1 MKNFIEVHVITHE
14 NAPTTKVLINVSS
27 IFIVF
32 SLFNNAII
40 GIQMPSSNKKNGF
53 EYINYNISES
63 YEEVI
68 TLIKN
73 ALS

>member
-27 IFIVF
+27 IFIVE

-40 GIQMPSSNKKNGF
+40 GIQMPKRMVLNRLTIILVRVMRKS
-53 EYINYNISES
+53 
-63 YEEVI
+63 
-68 TLIKN
+68 
-73 ALS
+73 

>member
-1 MKNFIEVHVITHE
+1 MSFSEAFLNFAISTYKMKNFIEVHVITHE

-27 IFIVF
+27 IFIVE

-53 EYINYNISES
+53 E
-63 YEEVI
+63 
-68 TLIKN
+68 
-73 ALS
+73 

>member
-1 MKNFIEVHVITHE
+1 
-14 NAPTTKVLINVSS
+14 
-27 IFIVF
+27 
-32 SLFNNAII
+32 
-40 GIQMPSSNKKNGF
+40 MPSSNKKNGF

>member
-27 IFIVF
+27 IFIVE

-40 GIQMPSSNKKNGF
+40 VVSSKTRFLVCGYSNQCRQVGRG
-53 EYINYNISES
+53 
-63 YEEVI
+63 
-68 TLIKN
+68 
-73 ALS
+73 

>member
-27 IFIVF
+27 IFIVE

-40 GIQMPSSNKKNGF
+40 GIQMPSSNKSKHSASCVF
-53 EYINYNISES
+53 FSPLFLPTFVAS
-63 YEEVI
+63 
-68 TLIKN
+68 L
-73 ALS
+73 

>member
-27 IFIVF
+27 IFIVE

-40 GIQMPSSNKKNGF
+40 GIQCRQVTKEWF
-53 EYINYNISES
+53 
-63 YEEVI
+63 
-68 TLIKN
+68 
-73 ALS
+73 

>member
-27 IFIVF
+27 IFIVE

-53 EYINYNISES
+53 
-63 YEEVI
+63 
-68 TLIKN
+68 K
-73 ALS
+73 

>member
-27 IFIVF
+27 IFIVE

-40 GIQMPSSNKKNGF
+40 GIQMPSSNKKNGL
-53 EYINYNISES
+53 N
-63 YEEVI
+63 
-68 TLIKN
+68 TLTIILVRVMRK
-73 ALS
+73 S